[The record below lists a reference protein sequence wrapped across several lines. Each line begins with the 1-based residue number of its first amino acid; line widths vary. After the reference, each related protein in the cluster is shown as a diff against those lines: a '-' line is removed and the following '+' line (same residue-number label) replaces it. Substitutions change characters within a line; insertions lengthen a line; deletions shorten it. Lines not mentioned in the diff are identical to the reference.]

1 MGEDRSRPRIKSRCL
16 RFDTKVRELED
27 EQNLKVATHVIFA
40 ECCWFAS
47 SAIFDVHYGSVEV
60 LAVAVA
66 SLIPDAEDPGSWIG
80 YQLGSVSKIFN
91 RMFGHHSFLH
101 SLLALMLIT
110 TVSGL
115 ALMVDRGQPGTPGG
129 HLCRLRFALAI
140 ENPRLGEYGTCA
152 TIGAVEKPWLTFPTS
167 SNGAVNPT

>member
-1 MGEDRSRPRIKSRCL
+1 MGEERAHPRLKSRRL

-47 SAIFDVHYGSVEV
+47 SAVFDVHYGSVEV
-60 LAVAVA
+60 LAVAAA

-80 YQLGSVSKIFN
+80 YQLGSVSKILN
-91 RMFGHHSFLH
+91 RMFGHHNFLH

-110 TVSGL
+110 TV
-115 ALMVDRGQPGTPGG
+115 
-129 HLCRLRFALAI
+129 
-140 ENPRLGEYGTCA
+140 LGS
-152 TIGAVEKPWLTFPTS
+152 PLW
-167 SNGAVNPT
+167 